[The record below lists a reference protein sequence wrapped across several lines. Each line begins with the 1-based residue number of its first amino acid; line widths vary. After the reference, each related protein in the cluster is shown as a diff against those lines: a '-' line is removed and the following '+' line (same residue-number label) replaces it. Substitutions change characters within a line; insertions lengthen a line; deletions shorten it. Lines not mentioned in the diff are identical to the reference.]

1 MMRRISFHTLGCK
14 VNFAESSTLA
24 RMFAEAGFTRVGP
37 NSEADIYVINSC
49 SVTAHADKKCRNLI
63 NKLHRRSPGAVI
75 AVTGCYAQLNPEPI
89 AAMEGVDFVFGNNF
103 KEIIA
108 EVITNYELRS
118 DAASESRGLINS
130 DYAEPRGGK
139 DCAAGLITNG
149 DPRVGKDREAGL
161 ITDSLP
167 SVLTDG
173 QQGSKTITGFS
184 PIHCSYDNID
194 AFFPAWS
201 GGDRTRAF
209 LKVQDGC
216 DYKCSYCTIHY
227 ARGKSRN
234 ISIGKAVEQAREIAA
249 QGIKEIVLTGI
260 NTGDFGRTTG
270 ERFIDLLREL
280 DSVDGIE
287 RYRISSIEPNLLS
300 DEIIEFCAASRKF
313 QPHYHIPLQSGSD
326 RILGL
331 MRRRYTTAKFAD
343 RVRKVRSL
351 APGTFFGVDVIV
363 GFPGETDED
372 FETTYRF
379 LEELAPS
386 YLHVFPFSERPGT
399 PAVDLPGKV
408 SPKTA
413 AERAAKLGGLSDRL
427 YREFAA
433 KYTGTRAKVLFE
445 GSRKDGMMYGFTEN
459 YIKVRAPY
467 NQQLVNELTEITLGE
482 WNGNDGSL
490 SAAGKD

>member
-1 MMRRISFHTLGCK
+1 MKRVGFHTLGCK

-24 RMFAEAGFTRVGP
+24 RMFAGAGFVRVGP
-37 NSEADIYVINSC
+37 NSEADVYVINSC

-63 NKLHRRSPGAVI
+63 NKLHRRSPDAVI
-75 AVTGCYAQLNPEPI
+75 AVTGCYAQLNPGSVSTL
-89 AAMEGVDFVFGNNF
+89 EGVDFVFGNNF
-103 KEIIA
+103 KEVITEI
-108 EVITNYELRS
+108 ITNYELR
-118 DAASESRGLINS
+118 
-130 DYAEPRGGK
+130 
-139 DCAAGLITNG
+139 ITN
-149 DPRVGKDREAGL
+149 RERQ
-161 ITDSLP
+161 IKVCPYSE
-167 SVLTDG
+167 
-173 QQGSKTITGFS
+173 
-184 PIHCSYDNID
+184 ID
-194 AFFPAWS
+194 TFFAAWS

-234 ISIGKAVEQAREIAA
+234 ISIGEAVGQAREIAA

-280 DSVDGIE
+280 DAVEGIE

-300 DEIIEFCAASRKF
+300 DEIIEFCFASRKF
-313 QPHYHIPLQSGSD
+313 QPHFHIPLQSGSD

-343 RVRKVRSL
+343 RVAKVRSL
-351 APGTFFGVDVIV
+351 APDTFFGIDVIV

-408 SPKTA
+408 SPKVA
-413 AERAAKLGGLSDRL
+413 AERAARLGELSACLHRG
-427 YREFAA
+427 FAG
-433 KYTGTRAKVLFE
+433 KFTGTRAKVLFE
-445 GSRKDGMMYGFTEN
+445 GSRKEGMMYGFTEN
-459 YIKVRAPY
+459 YVKVRAPY
-467 NQQLVNELTEITLGE
+467 DSALVNTVVEVVLGA
-482 WNGNDGSL
+482 WNEKEESL
-490 SAAGKD
+490 ECFPAE